1 MRGGVFGLDGHRP
14 DLIKDD
20 ATPPSA
26 PEANAPEANALE
38 ANALE
43 ERLLSVRITSFG
55 SVFARASGAS
65 GWRVCPRI
73 HGVDAFNLTAS
84 RRDSKMSQGVEYAG
98 AD

>member
-1 MRGGVFGLDGHRP
+1 MRGGVFGLDGHRA

-26 PEANAPEANALE
+26 LEANALE

>member
-20 ATPPSA
+20 ATPPS
-26 PEANAPEANALE
+26 APEANALE